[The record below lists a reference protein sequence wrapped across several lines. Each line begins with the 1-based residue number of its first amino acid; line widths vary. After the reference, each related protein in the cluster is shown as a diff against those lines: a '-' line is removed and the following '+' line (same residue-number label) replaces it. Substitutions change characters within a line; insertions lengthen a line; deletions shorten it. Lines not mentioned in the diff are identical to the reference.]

1 MKTPASWARTF
12 TVALGIASMAAWG
25 ASSAEPG
32 PDMPPSGSLNVLG
45 PVPAFEPN
53 ALPLDWMSEGK
64 IERGQLAV
72 VEKAGI
78 PALRVING
86 KNQFVTAKPTQ
97 ASLLAT
103 PYLSW
108 SWNME
113 PPESGVHPVR
123 LVIGLHRVD
132 AAPSGWESLTS
143 AGPLNTLPPHDRAI
157 VILWGDSA
165 LQRGSIAK
173 PETIDSKQTAARYTA
188 RGGSEN
194 TGSWWFETIDL
205 SDIYRRTWPQDKI
218 ENARIIFIG
227 IAAAGGKA
235 PSPAYISGLR
245 LSR

>member
-1 MKTPASWARTF
+1 
-12 TVALGIASMAAWG
+12 
-25 ASSAEPG
+25 
-32 PDMPPSGSLNVLG
+32 
-45 PVPAFEPN
+45 
-53 ALPLDWMSEGK
+53 
-64 IERGQLAV
+64 
-72 VEKAGI
+72 
-78 PALRVING
+78 
-86 KNQFVTAKPTQ
+86 
-97 ASLLAT
+97 
-103 PYLSW
+103 
-108 SWNME
+108 ME